1 MFMVK
6 AMIDIDEH
14 ANQILNIVKAKYD
27 LPDKSQAINL
37 AMRQY
42 EEEILEPE
50 FSPAYAEKLRKIVKE
65 NKYSKPMT
73 LEEFRKYLGVKG

>member
-1 MFMVK
+1 MVK

-14 ANQILNIVKAKYD
+14 TNQLLNIVKAKYD
-27 LPDKSQAINL
+27 LPDKSTAIDF

-50 FSPAYAEKLRKIVKE
+50 FSPQYVEKLKRIVKE
-65 NKYSKPMT
+65 NKYGKPMT
-73 LEEFRKYLGVKG
+73 LKEFRKYLGIKA